1 MLYWFEPRDR
11 ESATRVARRSGLL
24 VYNGT
29 GTVDPR
35 LQWND
40 LTLTP
45 QIEVSLLGQNHSARH
60 NLARF
65 PNSPSSDWPNDGQ
78 RQSTLFH
85 SMAWSAWKC
94 IFSPC
99 FQMAPLLIE
108 FSLFFSENLGCYRRR
123 IYLGPFKAIQT
134 LKRANHEWGP
144 KSASSLL
151 NLPLQENVPNMQ
163 HIPLYLGSMKSNSFP
178 S

>member
-1 MLYWFEPRDR
+1 MWLREIEIVARNEIAFTDVSLLAKDGGQSIIIWWRSVLYWFEQRDR

-65 PNSPSSDWPNDGQ
+65 PNSPSSD
-78 RQSTLFH
+78 
-85 SMAWSAWKC
+85 
-94 IFSPC
+94 
-99 FQMAPLLIE
+99 
-108 FSLFFSENLGCYRRR
+108 
-123 IYLGPFKAIQT
+123 
-134 LKRANHEWGP
+134 
-144 KSASSLL
+144 
-151 NLPLQENVPNMQ
+151 
-163 HIPLYLGSMKSNSFP
+163 
-178 S
+178 